1 MYHCL
6 QGQAKRRKSNIYLSD
21 NFAPIAKETQAED
34 LEVVGKIPSDVE
46 GVYARTGPNPVLV
59 PNGDYHWYV
68 KRTLAYAYWSQV

>member
-1 MYHCL
+1 METYTHLHLIMLKCRL

-34 LEVVGKIPSDVE
+34 LDIVGKIPSDVE

-59 PNGDYHWYV
+59 PSGDYHW
-68 KRTLAYAYWSQV
+68 